1 METKDFEKALPKVLK
16 RIGLKENGWVASMLK
31 EGSPVFIK
39 TTEGFDFKSY
49 LRDRLE
55 KSGINMV
62 YVDCKTEE
70 PQSIFAKMD
79 EAGWVGIIWGNDVD
93 RAKLHEEEPVTSI
106 LVIDHLSDLEDQRA
120 IIAIGSILKGN
131 RDMNICGKKNIPVIL
146 TFSNDEGMDFFYR
159 NDFNIYDERY
169 WK

>member
-39 TTEGFDFKSY
+39 TPEGFDFKSY

-62 YVDCKTEE
+62 YVDIK
-70 PQSIFAKMD
+70 I
-79 EAGWVGIIWGNDVD
+79 
-93 RAKLHEEEPVTSI
+93 
-106 LVIDHLSDLEDQRA
+106 
-120 IIAIGSILKGN
+120 
-131 RDMNICGKKNIPVIL
+131 
-146 TFSNDEGMDFFYR
+146 
-159 NDFNIYDERY
+159 FNISQQLFECLIISHI
-169 WK
+169 KG